1 MGRQSHGEGAV
12 MVGESMLEIYRNRR
26 EKLPFSQRQVEALE
40 RQVKALEGIEEQLNL
55 IFVEIQHLVH
65 APAAADQRSAIR
77 QPK

>member
-12 MVGESMLEIYRNRR
+12 MVEESMLEIFRKRR

-40 RQVKALEGIEEQLNL
+40 RQVKALEGIEEHLNL
-55 IFVEIQHLVH
+55 ILVEIQHFVH
-65 APAAADQRSAIR
+65 APAAADRRSAIR